1 MKKKFIMVLFIL
13 FVVVIGGAGGYL
25 WVALHWSYSS
35 GERAG
40 YINKFSHKGWLC
52 KTWEG
57 ELSMTPV
64 PGAVPEKFMFSVR
77 DDAIADQ
84 INKTLGK
91 KVSLTYEQHKGLPG
105 DCFGETEYFV
115 TQLRVLE

>member
-1 MKKKFIMVLFIL
+1 MKKKIGIVLLML
-13 FVVVIGGAGGYL
+13 FLLVVGGAAGYV
-25 WVALHWSYSS
+25 WVALKWSYSS
-35 GERAG
+35 GDRAG
-40 YINKFSHKGWLC
+40 YINKFSNKGWLC

-64 PGAVPEKFMFSVR
+64 PGAVPEKFLFSVR
-77 DDAIADQ
+77 DEAIANQ
-84 INKTLGK
+84 INRSLGK

-115 TQLRVLE
+115 TKLRVLE

>member
-1 MKKKFIMVLFIL
+1 MKKKIIMGLLIL
-13 FVVVIGGAGGYL
+13 CVVVIGGAASYL
-25 WVALHWSYSS
+25 WVALKWSYSS

-40 YINKFSHKGWLC
+40 YVNKFSHKGWLC

-57 ELSMTPV
+57 ELSITAI
-64 PGAVPEKFMFSVR
+64 PGSVPEKFFFSVR
-77 DDAIADQ
+77 DDAIAGQ
-84 INKTLGK
+84 INNTLGK
-91 KVSLTYEQHKGLPG
+91 RVSLTYEQHKGLPG

>member
-1 MKKKFIMVLFIL
+1 MKKKIGVVLLIL
-13 FVVVIGGAGGYL
+13 FLLVVGGVAGYV
-25 WVALHWSYSS
+25 WVALKWSYSS
-35 GERAG
+35 GDRAG
-40 YINKFSHKGWLC
+40 YINKFSNKGWLC

-77 DDAIADQ
+77 DEAIADQ
-84 INKTLGK
+84 INRSLGK

-115 TQLRVLE
+115 TNLRVLE